1 MPPSRST
8 AAPHRAV
15 VFDMDGTLV
24 DSAPSMTRALNEMA
38 QRRGIDGVG
47 VAAVRRWVS
56 LGGEVMLRGVLGETV
71 ELPAD
76 LNELRGILRAQ
87 TADPA
92 DLYPGAVSTL
102 AKLRDNGYRVGIC
115 TNKREDIAVPYA
127 AGLGIA
133 EYLDAIVGGADN
145 RSLKPD
151 PELAHLTLARLGAR
165 ACEAVFVGDSE
176 IDADTAAAAAIP
188 FVLVTFGYPHG
199 DLGAIRADARVDHL
213 REVPSAVSEL
223 SSS

>member
-8 AAPHRAV
+8 GARPRAV

-38 QRRGIDGVG
+38 QRRGIDGVD

-56 LGGEVMLRGVLGETV
+56 LGGEVMLRGALGETV

-76 LNELRGILRAQ
+76 LDELRGILRAQ

-92 DLYPGAVSTL
+92 DLYHGAVSTL
-102 AKLRDNGYRVGIC
+102 AILRDNGYRVGIC

-127 AGLGIA
+127 AGLGIT
-133 EYLDAIVGGADN
+133 EYLDAIVGGADG

-176 IDADTAAAAAIP
+176 IDADTAAAAGIP

-199 DLGAIRADARVDHL
+199 DLCAIRADVRVDHL
-213 REVPSAVSEL
+213 REVLSAVSEL
-223 SSS
+223 TSS